1 MRYILILTLTL
12 TYMHS
17 ACIGH
22 FVQYRD
28 SAVSCIAAAT
38 FGIGVVVS
46 AYDGLAGTG
55 YVAAGVTLGAL
66 VRATRRLRDVRELA
80 RTNDELRS
88 SVAEVEAQL
97 DRLRGEND
105 TLSAC
110 SDELRADVAALRGAI
125 GAVGAAGDD
134 LVRRLRHTWQAYAEA
149 NAAHD
154 ALVRSQYR
162 LHIMRLIQHHD
173 ANSTPC
179 STHTSSRRAARSARL
194 LPHADMDEVRAAAA
208 ADGADIETRRACCY
222 QQTLKRELSE

>member
-1 MRYILILTLTL
+1 M
-12 TYMHS
+12 
-17 ACIGH
+17 
-22 FVQYRD
+22 QYRD

-38 FGIGVVVS
+38 FRIGVVVS

-55 YVAAGVTLGAL
+55 YVTAGVALGAL

-173 ANSTPC
+173 ANSDAVLD
-179 STHTSSRRAARSARL
+179 THELEACCAYLRACV
-194 LPHADMDEVRAAAA
+194 PHADMDEVRAAAA
-208 ADGADIETRRACCY
+208 ADEADIETLTRLLLPAN
-222 QQTLKRELSE
+222 T